1 MLDLKIVGAKIASFR
16 MASGMTQEDLAEAL
30 YLSRQSVSKWE
41 KGLAAPSIEN
51 LITLTEI
58 FHTSF
63 EELLCLNANNPIKTK
78 ENLS

>member
-51 LITLTEI
+51 LIALTEI

-63 EELLCLNANNPIKTK
+63 EELLCLNTNNPIKTK